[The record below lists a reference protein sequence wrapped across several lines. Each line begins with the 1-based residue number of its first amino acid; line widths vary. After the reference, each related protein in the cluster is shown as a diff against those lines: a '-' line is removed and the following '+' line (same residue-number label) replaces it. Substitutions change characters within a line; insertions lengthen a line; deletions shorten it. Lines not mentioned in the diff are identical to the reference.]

1 MINIKAR
8 VKGEPDTA
16 PFTHTFYYVDKS
28 DEELFYN
35 SVKMIKEK
43 LDKNLK
49 INISES
55 LIIYCAYVISEL
67 RARKTISV
75 IERNAQKIL
84 PPHKVMIGV
93 PESLRKITFE
103 AEIDKLPKRRITL
116 KEPIAT
122 SNYILA
128 TKNC

>member
-1 MINIKAR
+1 MIDIRAT

-16 PFTHTFYYVDKS
+16 PFTRTFLYADKS
-28 DEELFYN
+28 DEQVFYN
-35 SVKMIKEK
+35 SVEMVKKK

-49 INISES
+49 ININES
-55 LIIYCAYVISEL
+55 LVIYCAYVVSEL
-67 RARKTISV
+67 RARKTINV

-103 AEIDKLPKRRITL
+103 AKIDKLPKRRIAF
-116 KEPIAT
+116 KEPITT

-128 TKNC
+128 AKNC

>member
-1 MINIKAR
+1 MINIKAA

-16 PFTHTFYYVDKS
+16 PFTCTFLYVSKS
-28 DEELFYN
+28 DEQVFYN
-35 SVKMIKEK
+35 SVEMIQEK
-43 LDKNLK
+43 LDKNLR
-49 INISES
+49 ININES
-55 LIIYCAYVISEL
+55 LIIYCAYAISEL
-67 RARKTISV
+67 RARKPVTV

-84 PPHKVMIGV
+84 PPEKVMIGV

-103 AEIDKLPKRRITL
+103 TRIDKLPKRRITL

-128 TKNC
+128 SKNC

>member
-1 MINIKAR
+1 MIYIKTT

-16 PFTHTFYYVDKS
+16 PFMHTFLYVDKS
-28 DEELFYN
+28 DEQLFYN
-35 SVKMIKEK
+35 SVEKIKEK

-55 LIIYCAYVISEL
+55 LIIYCAYVVSEL
-67 RARKTISV
+67 RSRKTISV

-84 PPHKVMIGV
+84 TPHKVMIGV

-103 AEIDKLPKRRITL
+103 AKIDKLPKRRLILKAPIT
-116 KEPIAT
+116 T

-128 TKNC
+128 AKNC

>member
-1 MINIKAR
+1 MIKIKTT
-8 VKGEPDTA
+8 VKGEPDTT
-16 PFTHTFYYVDKS
+16 PFTHTFLYADKS
-28 DEELFYN
+28 DEQLFYN
-35 SVKMIKEK
+35 SVEKIKEK

-55 LIIYCAYVISEL
+55 LIIYCAYVVSEL
-67 RARKTISV
+67 RTHKTTSV

-84 PPHKVMIGV
+84 TPHKVMIGV

-103 AEIDKLPKRRITL
+103 AKIDKLPKRRLTL
-116 KEPIAT
+116 KEPITT

-128 TKNC
+128 AKNS